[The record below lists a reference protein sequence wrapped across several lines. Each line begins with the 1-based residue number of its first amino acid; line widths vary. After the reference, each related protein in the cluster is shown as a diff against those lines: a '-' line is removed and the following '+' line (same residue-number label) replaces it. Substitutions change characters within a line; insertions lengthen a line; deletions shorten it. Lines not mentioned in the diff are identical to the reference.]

1 MQRSYAMEALGW
13 ALIAGGL
20 AFLVSGLVFLLRMRR
35 EQSAQQQEV
44 EQTIGEIDDQLHET
58 RRERGDTS

>member
-1 MQRSYAMEALGW
+1 MEALGW
-13 ALIAGGL
+13 SLIAGGL

-35 EQSAQQQEV
+35 QQSAQQQDIG
-44 EQTIGEIDDQLHET
+44 QTIGEVDDQLHEM

>member
-1 MQRSYAMEALGW
+1 MEALGW
-13 ALIAGGL
+13 SLIAGGL

-35 EQSAQQQEV
+35 QQSAQLQDIG
-44 EQTIGEIDDQLHET
+44 QTIGEVDDQLHEM

>member
-1 MQRSYAMEALGW
+1 MEALGW
-13 ALIAGGL
+13 SLIAGGL

-35 EQSAQQQEV
+35 EQFAPQQDI
-44 EQTIGEIDDQLHET
+44 EQTTKEVDDQ

>member
-13 ALIAGGL
+13 SLIAGGL
-20 AFLVSGLVFLLRMRR
+20 VLLVSGLVLLLRIRH
-35 EQSAQQQEV
+35 EQSVQQQEV
-44 EQTIGEIDDQLHET
+44 EQTIGEIDDQLHEK